1 MDQPRSIAADP
12 QAAAGLT
19 PRFVLAAFGLVLAA
33 YTATLVVARDE
44 GLGHGL
50 AGGAANAVPTMLFG
64 VGAYL
69 LIARY
74 LVGRS
79 LLRQVAGHA
88 VIGAAFCLLTYW
100 LTIVLLGAF
109 GAMSAVEFDVRPF
122 IRRAAA
128 WQTLQNATVYAL
140 IATIAHLRARAPV
153 AVILAG
159 PDSAVAEDSKPAL
172 ARYFIRDGDELLPI
186 DVDTIVSIS
195 GADDYAEV
203 ATTDGRHLVRMTLAE
218 LEQALD
224 PARFIRVHRSRIVN
238 VGRIAR
244 AEPAGGGRLL
254 LHMEDGETIA
264 ASRAGSKRLRD
275 RVL

>member
-1 MDQPRSIAADP
+1 MIEADP
-12 QAAAGLT
+12 QDGARLT
-19 PRFVLAAFGLVLAA
+19 LRFVLGAFGLVLAA
-33 YTATLVVARDE
+33 YTITLIVARDE
-44 GLGHGL
+44 GLWIGL
-50 AGGAANAVPTMLFG
+50 AGGLANAVPTAVFG
-64 VGAYL
+64 IGAYL
-69 LIARY
+69 LIARQ
-74 LVGRS
+74 LVGRPA
-79 LLRQVAGHA
+79 LRQAAGH
-88 VIGAAFCLLTYW
+88 VLVGAGFCLLTYW

-109 GAMSAVEFDVRPF
+109 GAMSPVEFDVRPF

-140 IATIAHLRARAPV
+140 IATIAHLRARPAV
-153 AVILAG
+153 AVILSGG
-159 PDSAVAEDSKPAL
+159 PAAAATEDSKPAL
-172 ARYFIRDGDELLPI
+172 SRYFIRDGDELLPI

-203 ATTDGRHLVRMTLAE
+203 ATTEGRHLVRMTLAE
-218 LEQALD
+218 LEQSLD

-264 ASRAGSKRLRD
+264 ASRTGSKRLRD